1 MVKMNGFAAIDSVRP
16 FRFWAD
22 KAAVAADFHIR
33 EWRLLLWETE
43 NSKHSLCCH
52 IRHLH
57 PLLANSQLEL
67 ASRARRYPLCIFAVM
82 LKHTWQAM
90 HGGTHLCVLV
100 GKHPKPFNNFG
111 EIGYAPLVL
120 DLMFYRIFLL

>member
-1 MVKMNGFAAIDSVRP
+1 MALAIMEKRRIASTAGVCTLCDFCKNQLCRFCEKFEIFDLFAKMQSSV
-16 FRFWAD
+16 
-22 KAAVAADFHIR
+22 
-33 EWRLLLWETE
+33 
-43 NSKHSLCCH
+43 
-52 IRHLH
+52 
-57 PLLANSQLEL
+57 